1 MGNLVIATPT
11 WSDLATL
18 TASSELASAP
28 VANLQRMQPTDLFQA
43 ASSADFYLEADRGSA
58 QPFNLVAL
66 LYTNVG
72 GSGTWRVRA
81 ADTQGGL
88 TSSPP
93 YDSGSLTFW
102 ASPNLD
108 TWTRRHSLLWIP
120 AGVTR
125 RWVRID
131 VGSVGAT
138 FQGGRLYIGQAW
150 QPSRNYQ
157 YGGGLGHVDLSPK
170 TRANGLHTV
179 PTAKPTLVQQDFQLD
194 FLSEAEMYANLFEL
208 RRLRGATKD
217 VLVCLNPD
225 DTTYRHQA
233 MCYGLLDWTER
244 ITRPAFKRFAQNFR
258 IEELV

>member
-1 MGNLVIATPT
+1 MIATPT
-11 WSDLATL
+11 WSDLATV
-18 TASSELASAP
+18 TASSQLAAAP
-28 VANLQRMQPTDLFQA
+28 VTNLQRMQPTELFQA

-72 GSGTWRVRA
+72 ASGTWRVRA
-81 ADTQGGL
+81 ADTQGAL
-88 TSSPP
+88 TSAPN
-93 YDSGSLTFW
+93 YDSGTVTFW

-131 VGSVGAT
+131 VGSVGGT

-150 QPSRNYQ
+150 QPTRNYQ
-157 YGGGLGHVDLSPK
+157 YPPGLGHVDLSRRD
-170 TRANGLHTV
+170 RANGLHLI
-179 PTAKPTLVQQDFQLD
+179 PTPKPTLVQQDLRLD

-208 RRLRGATKD
+208 RRLRGSTKD
-217 VLVCLNPD
+217 ALVCLDPD
-225 DTTYRHQA
+225 DSAYRHQK
-233 MCYGLLDWTER
+233 MCYGLLTWTEQIR
-244 ITRPAFKRFAQNFR
+244 RPSFKRFAQSFV
-258 IEELV
+258 IEELI